1 MDLLELADRL
11 KGLKEH
17 KKELESKT
25 KEVNTEIE
33 RIEGEMI
40 QLMLEQEVGKF
51 ERAGSTFYINTRLFA
66 SPVAE
71 RKQELYEALKTEG
84 YGDLVQEIVNA
95 NSLSAFIKEQMEDNE
110 DQLPEWLE
118 GLVNVYEKN
127 TIGIRRSK

>member
-1 MDLLELADRL
+1 MNLLELADKL
-11 KGLKEH
+11 KSLKEE
-17 KKELESKT
+17 KKELDNRA
-25 KEVNTEIE
+25 KEINAEIE
-33 RIEGEMI
+33 EVESEMV

-51 ERAGSTFYINTRLFA
+51 ERAGSTFYINTKLFA

-71 RKQELYEALKTEG
+71 RKQELYEALKTKG
-84 YGDLVQEIVNA
+84 YGDLVKETVIA
-95 NSLSAFIKEQMEDNE
+95 NSLSAFIKEQMEENE

>member
-51 ERAGSTFYINTRLFA
+51 ERAGSTFYIKTRLFT
-66 SPVAE
+66 SPIADK
-71 RKQELYEALKTEG
+71 KQELFKVLKTEG
-84 YGDLVQEIVNA
+84 YGDLVQEAVNV
-95 NSLSAFIKEQMEDNE
+95 NSLAAFIKEQMEENE
-110 DQLPEWLE
+110 DQLPEWLN
-118 GLVNVYEKN
+118 GLVNVYEK
-127 TIGIRRSK
+127 TSIGIRRSK